1 MAEIKNTFLQSKM
14 NKDLDDR
21 IIPNG
26 QYRDA
31 LNIQVGK
38 SEQDDIGAL
47 QSILGN
53 YKLPIPTDDDDLIC
67 IGFFMDNQNN
77 RIYRFLTNYTDSN
90 PSLIVY
96 PDSSSNMKISV
107 YDINSQTYTTLV
119 TGAFLNFSAD
129 NSSYINGVNL
139 VENLL
144 FWTDN
149 RNQPR
154 KINVNT
160 ALANPGYYTTEEQI
174 SVAKYAPVEPIS
186 LLRKVTSTVVN
197 VVSGTEIE
205 MDDTTGIVVGMTIIS
220 NDISANDFVTVYG
233 IDGNNIFL
241 YQDATG
247 LIADNDK
254 LTFLIST
261 MTDESGNEDWPGDP
275 DFLEDKYVRFSYRFR
290 YDDGEYSLMAPFTQ
304 IAYIPRQKGYF
315 INGDETAAYR
325 STIVRWMENN
335 INNIELLIP
344 LPDTGAN
351 ISTSYKIT
359 ELDVLYKESDS
370 NAVKVLETISSQAI
384 TAQAPDTNIY
394 VQPYQSQK
402 PYKTLSE
409 EQTVRV
415 FDAVP
420 VRALA
425 QEVSGNRVM
434 YGNYYSTYTAP
445 RSINYNVTVNPKT
458 SYFTSFIEYPNH
470 TLKQNR
476 NYQVGFILA
485 DKFGRQS
492 PVILSTVDLNT
503 VSGAISAT
511 PYGGSTVYAPYVD
524 TTMGYPDTKDWF
536 GNALL
541 VLINSTI
548 NSTRNIPNGTPGL
561 YATPISKTNTPGFS
575 IISSD
580 IYYND
585 DPLIES
591 VGWKYVYYEDTT
603 PGVGSI
609 VPNIG
614 DWLRGQYTDYV
625 EILDVE
631 SLIGSGYKLTTS
643 GRVNDLYE
651 YDALLVPD
659 TKFLYNINPI
669 GWYSYKVVVRQQ
681 EQDYYNVYLPGM
693 LNGYPLHQTYGSQ
706 VTYVAGTTPGS
717 FDPVLENGI
726 NTTDFPTNEINKT
739 AHIVLINDNINK
751 IPRDLTEV
759 GPDQKQYRSSVEL
772 FGRVE
777 NIENVITIEVD
788 TPVTGPEDTFTFVI
802 SAQSVDLATLY
813 TVEPGDGLS
822 YTGTEPWYASTTITS
837 ITLDVG
843 TDTGTIVFSPVN
855 YVDDLHTTVKILKG
869 RNAQYYPTRKPDIVS
884 SIANSRDFDFLQNSV
899 ENITGT
905 AGLNL
910 YQLQTNPIIGRVS
923 TTNSIG
929 VTGDYMVPYLG
940 VYETR
945 ADESLLDI
953 FWETTTTGLISD
965 LNWDVLTGSDAPVAL
980 NDFDTAFF
988 ENQNKDGLNDIT
1000 GDEDSPYI
1008 TDDFWG
1014 LNNSGAQVLS
1024 TNAEIVSVRDNL
1036 NPANDCTSRFLIEDQ
1051 GGSKYR
1057 IKINDNFVFNHDAF
1071 TAGLF
1076 TFIVRLQFDNVWYP
1090 FTFNVQLAN
1099 NAPVFTLAPNGYNME
1114 INSTFSIIE
1123 TLTATNGSFANTT
1136 SDLYWTIESG
1146 NEDGYF
1152 SLNESTGELSLIP
1165 NSNIENGVYILEVEV
1180 SDAVDFTQ
1188 QPPIKLSGTFPF
1200 CSLTDTC
1207 TVVLTVLAPP
1217 LDPCLRDF
1225 DSGDNFLF
1233 VRSADGFISPFPT
1246 GYGGVYVGTTIP
1258 VAFPDG
1264 TYTAFP
1270 NGPTNQRK
1278 WNNLLNVSLFNGCTT
1293 PTALTQGAMR
1303 WTVSINGFIN
1313 SDAATNSSSIQEA
1326 AVDFILW
1333 YRPNSTSAWQYYYD
1347 DNNYDYSISFLP
1359 QSTSGGNEW
1368 QRRGPAGRRFW
1379 DNYALVTLGSNIQV
1393 NYYDPQT
1400 QTYTPGPSRQYYA
1413 KINSAIAG
1421 LTPQGG
1427 PDVYVTPGMYIPI
1440 NGDPSSPATATIES
1454 ITANTGPGS
1463 SIYPWIITMK
1473 AGQYATFVP
1482 AGQSH
1487 KVYRPFTGQTK
1498 TSGGLYIK
1506 IQPGQYGW
1514 ENPSTAKR
1522 STSFVTSKP
1531 GEYFLGLRMTDTS
1544 TAPFYGI
1551 GNHGPWVNV
1560 KIDDANFTYP
1570 PPLFQKT
1577 REAYAYNLRIKE
1589 QTTNYPSS
1597 VPSDDFTTIAPLTG
1611 NSYEFEVLCE
1621 NRANQNPANLDILDL
1636 TGATFT
1642 NFEPRYIVPGMWCF
1656 DVQAYIDG
1664 VPSLYFADNTKIVA
1678 VDYVTHEITIDPPC
1692 LIPMPGGYEFT
1703 LARDPDD
1710 LEAIVYADT
1719 PEGSEVK
1726 QLYVDDQL
1734 TEVWHPPIA
1743 DKFYT
1748 FKATKDYETGAANPG
1763 SKFPRITS
1771 YPIFCAKFNANGKVI
1786 QEPGWWQSPQTYTTP
1801 SINQE
1806 ESVWMYPNN
1815 NNPNPMV
1822 MVGANITKAVDPY
1835 SISNYYHTVEQT
1847 VTQP

>member
-1 MAEIKNTFLQSKM
+1 MAEIKNNFLQSKM

-31 LNIQVGK
+31 LNIVIGK
-38 SEQDDIGAL
+38 SEQDDVGAL
-47 QSILGN
+47 QSVAGN
-53 YKLPIPTDDDDLIC
+53 YKLPIPADDSGLVC

-77 RIYRFLTNYTDSN
+77 RIYRFLTDYYDPN
-90 PSLIVY
+90 PGLIIY
-96 PDSSSNMKISV
+96 PGAEETMKISV
-107 YDINSQTYTTLV
+107 YDINSQSYTTLV
-119 TGAFLNFSAD
+119 EGSFLNFSAD
-129 NSSYINGVNL
+129 SSSYINGVNL

-186 LLRKVTSTVVN
+186 LLRKVKATVADVIASN
-197 VVSGTEIE
+197 EIE
-205 MDDTTGIVVGMTIIS
+205 LDDATGIAPGMTIIS
-220 NDISANDFVTVYG
+220 NDINADDFVTVYSV
-233 IDGNNIFL
+233 DGNIITL
-241 YQDATG
+241 YQSTA
-247 LIADNDK
+247 LISDNEE

-261 MTDESGNEDWPGDP
+261 MSDKSDDENWPGDP
-275 DFLEDKYVRFSYRFR
+275 DFLEDRYVRFSYRFR

-344 LPDTGAN
+344 LPDTGSN
-351 ISTSYKIT
+351 ISTTYKIT

-370 NAVKVLETISSQAI
+370 NAVKVLETVPIQTIASQSA
-384 TAQAPDTNIY
+384 DTNIY

-458 SYFTSFIEYPNH
+458 SFFTSFVEYPNH

-476 NYQVGFILA
+476 NYQVGFVLA

-492 PVILSTVDLNT
+492 PVILSTVDLNA
-503 VSGAISAT
+503 VSGEIAT
-511 PYGGSTVYAPYVD
+511 SLYGGSTVYAPYVD
-524 TTMGYPDTKDWF
+524 DTMGYPATKNWF

-541 VLINSTI
+541 VLVNSVIT
-548 NSTRNIPNGTPGL
+548 SSRDIPSGTPGL
-561 YATPISKTNTPGFS
+561 YAIPLSKTNTPGFS

-603 PGVGSI
+603 PGVNSI
-609 VPNIG
+609 IPSEG

-625 EILDVE
+625 EVLDIE
-631 SLIGSGYKLTTS
+631 NLLGSGYKLTTS

-651 YDALLVPD
+651 YDSLLVPD
-659 TKFLYNINPI
+659 TKFLYSINPI

-693 LNGYPLHQTYGSQ
+693 LNNYPLNQTYGSQ
-706 VTYVAGTTPGS
+706 VIYTGS
-717 FDPVLENGI
+717 PPEPSLENGI
-726 NTTDFPTNEINKT
+726 NTTDFPTNELNRT

-759 GPDQKQYRSSVEL
+759 GPDQKQYRSSIEL

-777 NIENVITIEVD
+777 NIESVITVTWD
-788 TPVTGPEDTFTFVI
+788 DPVTNLDEDTFTYEI
-802 SAQSVDLATLY
+802 STNPDLS
-813 TVEPGDGLS
+813 TVEPGDWLS
-822 YTGTEPWYASTTITS
+822 YEGAEPWYANTVITS
-837 ITLDVG
+837 ITIDDITG
-843 TDTGTIVFSPVN
+843 IGTIVFSPKN
-855 YVDDLHTTVKILKG
+855 AVDDLHDTFKILKG
-869 RNAQYYPTRKPDIVS
+869 RNAQYYPTRKPDTVS

-899 ENITGT
+899 QNITGT

-923 TTNSIG
+923 TVNGIG
-929 VTGDYMVPYLG
+929 VTGDYMVPYLS

-965 LNWDVLTGSDAPVAL
+965 LNWDVLTGSDAPIAL

-988 ENQNKDGLNDIT
+988 ENQDKDGGDTAT
-1000 GDEDSPYI
+1000 GDADSPYI
-1008 TDDFWG
+1008 TDDIWG
-1014 LNNSGAQVLS
+1014 INNTGTQVIS
-1024 TNAEIVSVRDNL
+1024 TDAEIVEVKDNSD
-1036 NPANDCTSRFLIEDQ
+1036 PTNDCDGRFLIEDQ
-1051 GGSKYR
+1051 GGGAYR
-1057 IKINDNFVFNHDAF
+1057 IKINDNFVFNHNAL

-1076 TFIVRLQFDNVWYP
+1076 SFTIRLRFDDIWYP
-1090 FTFNVQLAN
+1090 FSFDIQLKN
-1099 NAPVFTLAPNGYNME
+1099 IAPSFTEAPDGYNME
-1114 INSTFSIIE
+1114 IDSSFTVIQ
-1123 TLTATNGSFANTT
+1123 TLTAVNGSFAGTT
-1136 SDLYWTIESG
+1136 SDLYWVIDSG
-1146 NEDGYF
+1146 NQDGYF
-1152 SLNESTGELSLIP
+1152 SLDQSTGQLSLVP
-1165 NSNIENGVYILEVEV
+1165 NSNIQPGVYVLEVEV

-1188 QPPIKLSGTFPF
+1188 QPPAKLSGTPPL

-1207 TVVLTVLAPP
+1207 TVVLTVLNAP
-1217 LDPCLRDF
+1217 LNSCLRGF
-1225 DSGDNFLF
+1225 DSGAF
-1233 VRSADGFISPFPT
+1233 VYARDEEGNTLDYPN
-1246 GYGGVYVGTTIP
+1246 GYGGVYVGTLIP

-1264 TYTAFP
+1264 TFTAFP

-1278 WNNLLNVSLFNGCTT
+1278 WNTILNVSQHNACFGAQR
-1293 PTALTQGAMR
+1293 TALTQGAMR

-1313 SDAATNSSSIQEA
+1313 NDDATTINSKQEA

-1333 YRPNSTSAWQYYYD
+1333 YRENSTAQWERYYD
-1347 DNNYDYSISFLP
+1347 DNGYDYNMATLAQDI
-1359 QSTSGGNEW
+1359 SGGNGW
-1368 QRRGPAGRRFW
+1368 QRLGPAGRRFW
-1379 DNYALVTLGSNIQV
+1379 ENTANLSTGNRIFASVINSDGSI
-1393 NYYDPQT
+1393 T
-1400 QTYTPGPSRQYYA
+1400 TTPTNRFYA
-1413 KINSAIAG
+1413 KINNPFPT
-1421 LTPQGG
+1421 TPQGG
-1427 PDVYVTPGMYIPI
+1427 PDVYVTPGMFLK
-1440 NGDPSSPATATIES
+1440 NGATTIFIKS
-1454 ITANTGPGS
+1454 ITVNTAGNS
-1463 SIYPWIITMK
+1463 STFPWIVEFEDN
-1473 AGQYATFVP
+1473 AGSVAQNADHVAY
-1482 AGQSH
+1482 
-1487 KVYRPFTGQTK
+1487 KPFRGETT

-1506 IQPGQYGW
+1506 IQPGQYNW

-1522 STSFVTSKP
+1522 STSFVTSTP

-1551 GNHGPWVNV
+1551 DDHGPWVEV
-1560 KIDDANFTYP
+1560 QIDDANFTYP
-1570 PPLFQKT
+1570 LPSGTKT
-1577 REAYAYNLRIKE
+1577 RTAYEYNLILKE
-1589 QTTNYPSS
+1589 QSTDYPSS
-1597 VPSDDFTTIAPLTG
+1597 VPSDDFTTQATSESPNT
-1611 NSYEFEVLCE
+1611 YEFGIEAKT
-1621 NRANQNPANLDILDL
+1621 NTAQNPATLEKIKL
-1636 TGATFT
+1636 TSVTFSD
-1642 NFEPRYIVPGMWCF
+1642 FAPRYIVPGMWCF
-1656 DVQAYIDG
+1656 DFQATPD
-1664 VPSLYFADNTKIVA
+1664 PSIYFAPNTKIVD
-1678 VDYVTHEITIDPPC
+1678 VDYATREITISPDA
-1692 LIPMPGGYEFT
+1692 LIPIPSNYDFI
-1703 LARDPDD
+1703 LARDPADT
-1710 LEAIVYADT
+1710 EAVVYADT
-1719 PEGSEVK
+1719 NEGSEVR
-1726 QLYVDDQL
+1726 QLYTDAGL
-1734 TEVWHPPIA
+1734 TVPWYPPIA

-1748 FKATKDYETGAANPG
+1748 FKNKNKDYNTGSGGNG
-1763 SKFPRITS
+1763 SNMPSITS
-1771 YPIFCAKFNANGKVI
+1771 NPFFCAKFDANGKVLK
-1786 QEPGWWQSPQTYTTP
+1786 EPGWWQSSATYTFIPPIDPADPTP
-1801 SINQE
+1801 AQE
-1806 ESVWMYPNN
+1806 QSVWFYQNN
-1815 NNPNPMV
+1815 NNPNPTV
-1822 MVGANITKAVDPY
+1822 MVGANVTNASAGS
-1835 SISNYYHTVEQT
+1835 SIRNFYHTVEQEIIT
-1847 VTQP
+1847 PP